1 MRFETEYVE
10 RLYVFSTTQQA
21 QEISEELAVEFLK
34 ENPGIS
40 HHEIL
45 VQHSVEDTFEVEKVW
60 VEMFGDSTDIQ
71 DRTISLIE
79 YRFTINSNAD
89 EDMDELS
96 MGIYAVIRALIKKH
110 SKVEYFSMFSLA
122 SDLLASDLEEE

>member
-1 MRFETEYVE
+1 MRVETEYVE
-10 RLYVFSTTQQA
+10 RLYVFSTDRQA
-21 QEISEELAVEFLK
+21 QEISEELPVEFLK

-40 HHEIL
+40 HHEIS
-45 VQHSVEDTFEVEKVW
+45 VQHSVDDPLEVEKTW
-60 VEMFGDSTDIQ
+60 VEMFGESTDIQ
-71 DRTISLIE
+71 DRTISLIK
-79 YRFTINSNAD
+79 YRFTINSNVD

-122 SDLLASDLEEE
+122 SDLRASDLEEE

>member
-34 ENPGIS
+34 ETPDIS
-40 HHEIL
+40 HHEIS
-45 VQHSVEDTFEVEKVW
+45 VQHSMDDPLEVEKTW

-96 MGIYAVIRALIKKH
+96 IGIYTVIRALIKKH